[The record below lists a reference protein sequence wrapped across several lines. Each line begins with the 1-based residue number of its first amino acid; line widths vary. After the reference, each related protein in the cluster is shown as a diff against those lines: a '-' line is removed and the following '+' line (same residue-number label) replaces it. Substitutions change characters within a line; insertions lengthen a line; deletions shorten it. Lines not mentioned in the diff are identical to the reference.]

1 MLRRAMSVS
10 RLHTVAWP
18 VLIAWP
24 LGILLVAFLI
34 PWVIFWLVDAEEA
47 NVTGSVSAAFGIVLA
62 FYLGAM
68 TQTFPFA
75 LGMSVT
81 RRDYFAATLLVAA
94 AQILGTGVLLWGL
107 GLIEESTDGWGV
119 NMVMF
124 DVPGQFTGNLL
135 IQLGTYLAILAL
147 IAGAGLLTGA
157 LYQRWRVSGVYTF
170 LVALLLVF
178 GLAAIVI
185 TWQSW
190 WPEVG
195 HWFADT
201 PRVVPMVL
209 LPGVLA
215 VVCTG
220 GAWATIRRATA

>member
-1 MLRRAMSVS
+1 MLRRAVSVS
-10 RLHTVAWP
+10 RIHTVAWP

-24 LGILLVAFLI
+24 AGILLVAFLI
-34 PWVIFWLVDAEEA
+34 PWVIFLLLDAEEG

-62 FYLGAM
+62 FYLTAM

-94 AQILGTGVLLWGL
+94 AQILGTGVVLWGL

-124 DVPGQFTGNLL
+124 DVPGQFTDNPVL
-135 IQLGTYLAILAL
+135 QLGTYLAILAL
-147 IAGAGLLTGA
+147 IAGAGLLIGA

-170 LVALLLVF
+170 LLALLLGL

-185 TWQSW
+185 TWQGW

-209 LPGVLA
+209 LPATLA

>member
-1 MLRRAMSVS
+1 M
-10 RLHTVAWP
+10 
-18 VLIAWP
+18 
-24 LGILLVAFLI
+24 
-34 PWVIFWLVDAEEA
+34 
-47 NVTGSVSAAFGIVLA
+47 
-62 FYLGAM
+62 
-68 TQTFPFA
+68 
-75 LGMSVT
+75 
-81 RRDYFAATLLVAA
+81 
-94 AQILGTGVLLWGL
+94 LLWGL
-107 GLIEESTDGWGV
+107 GLIEEATDGWGV

-124 DVPGQFTGNLL
+124 DVPGQFTSSPL

-147 IAGAGLLTGA
+147 VAGAGLLTGA

-170 LVALLLVF
+170 LVALLLIL

-209 LPGVLA
+209 LPAVLA
-215 VVCTG
+215 VMCIG

>member
-1 MLRRAMSVS
+1 MLRRALSVS
-10 RLHTVAWP
+10 RIHTVAWP
-18 VLIAWP
+18 LLVAWP
-24 LGILLVAFLI
+24 VGILVVAFLI
-34 PWVIFWLVDAEEA
+34 PWVIFLLVDAGED
-47 NVTGSVSAAFGIVLA
+47 NVTGSVSAVLGVSLA
-62 FYLGAM
+62 FYAGAM

-94 AQILGTGVLLWGL
+94 VQIVGTGVLLWGL
-107 GLIEESTDGWGV
+107 GLIEEATDGWGV
-119 NMVMF
+119 KMVMF
-124 DVPGQFTGNLL
+124 DIPGQFTANPA
-135 IQLGTYLAILAL
+135 IQLGTYLAMLAL
-147 IAGAGLLTGA
+147 IAGTGLVMGA
-157 LYQRWRVSGVYTF
+157 LYQRWRVTGVYS
-170 LVALLLVF
+170 LLAALLIGF

-195 HWFADT
+195 RWFADS

-215 VVCTG
+215 AVSTA
-220 GAWATIRRATA
+220 GAWAALRRSTV